1 MAWGWLLLAAVCEV
15 AWAVGLKWTDGFS
28 KAGPTVCVVAA
39 MVASMLFL
47 GLAAKTLPLS
57 VAYPIWTGVGVLGVS
72 LFGMLLLQEPASV
85 GKVLCILLIC
95 AGAAGLKLLE
105 T

>member
-1 MAWGWLLLAAVCEV
+1 MAWGWLLLAALFEV
-15 AWAVGLKWTDGFS
+15 LWAVGLKWTDGFS
-28 KAGPTVCVVAA
+28 RIGATGCVVVA
-39 MVASMLFL
+39 MVASMGFL
-47 GLAAKTLPLS
+47 GLAARTLPLS

-72 LFGMLLLQEPASV
+72 LCGMLFFQEPVNA

-95 AGAAGLKLLE
+95 AGAAGLKLSG